1 MLADSGPFIAE
12 HQQRMA
18 QAAADLEFESAAR
31 IKARIEQANALG
43 KGPFRHVRP
52 LEQFI
57 FLTLQPAPRPQAAK
71 LFLVVQ
77 SGVVEVL
84 GLLDLPSDPTLLI
97 QFIRQAAADLEPR
110 LPDAAAVERMALVA
124 HHLFAPKRAAV
135 PFIPLADLSAATLG
149 AAWRTLR
156 KQPPPCEEVLSGG
169 EPRAPQG

>member
-31 IKARIEQANALG
+31 IKARIEQADALG

-77 SGVVEVL
+77 SGIVEVL
-84 GLLDLPSDPTLLI
+84 GLFDLPSDPTSLI
-97 QFIRQAAADLEPR
+97 RFIRQAAADLQPP
-110 LPDAAAVERMALVA
+110 LLDAAAVERMALVA
-124 HHLFAPKRAAV
+124 HHLFAPKRAAA
-135 PFIPLADLSAATLG
+135 PFIPLSDLTSATLG
-149 AAWRTLR
+149 VAWRTLR
-156 KQPPPCEEVLSGG
+156 KRSPLG
-169 EPRAPQG
+169 EDVS